1 MLGWFSQFRK
11 KISEAKIQK
20 FWNFIQTTCIPR
32 FFAPIGFCRGLFSIY
47 WCWIVVRRHPD
58 GGRRG
63 RRDLA
68 DFDSCHLFLQFW
80 MLNFWLFWMLLAATY
95 MPIFKLYFCHFLISL
110 VPGKF
115 EIEIHFLG
123 TSFVSSKSQTCD
135 PNETIMKVNN
145 E

>member
-1 MLGWFSQFRK
+1 MLGWFSQFRE

-20 FWNFIQTTCIPR
+20 FRNFIQTTCIPR
-32 FFAPIGFCRGLFSIY
+32 FFTPIGFCRGLFSIY

-80 MLNFWLFWMLLAATY
+80 MLNFWLFWMLLTATY
-95 MPIFKLYFCHFLISL
+95 MPIKAFQIIFLSFSDLTCSREIRDRNSLFRYFFPFLKITNL
-110 VPGKF
+110 R
-115 EIEIHFLG
+115 
-123 TSFVSSKSQTCD
+123 SQW
-135 PNETIMKVNN
+135 NYYES